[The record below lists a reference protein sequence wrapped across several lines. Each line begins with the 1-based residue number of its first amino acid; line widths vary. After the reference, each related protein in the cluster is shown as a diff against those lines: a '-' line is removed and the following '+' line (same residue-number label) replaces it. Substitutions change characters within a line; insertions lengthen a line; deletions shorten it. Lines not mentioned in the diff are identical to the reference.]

1 MRRCGS
7 RCQRVGVIR
16 LFFQQCRKN
25 ALRMI
30 LFFLKRRI
38 ELEVY
43 YAPVLVCL
51 YPLQSCR
58 LIECDGEAI
67 FQQLLVVLSS
77 SAFFF
82 FPRPFCL
89 FLLPSTPLRVLER
102 TIRIPPGRH
111 ESILFAYR
119 YLPPQEITSYQ
130 PSSSPLSTALAAP
143 LLSLYFF
150 CGHIYIKCLRKRE
163 TPRTKTKTI
172 KSI

>member
-1 MRRCGS
+1 MLIEPGEEMR
-7 RCQRVGVIR
+7 
-16 LFFQQCRKN
+16 QQMSASWRYSSFHSTVPQERTKDDS
-25 ALRMI
+25 
-30 LFFLKRRI
+30 FFLKRRI

-82 FPRPFCL
+82 FPRPFRL

-130 PSSSPLSTALAAP
+130 PSSSPLSTALAAA
-143 LLSLYFF
+143 LLSLYFL
-150 CGHIYIKCLRKRE
+150 CGHIYM
-163 TPRTKTKTI
+163 
-172 KSI
+172 